1 MQTVVRNVKIKNNA
15 YDVYN
20 SYSTSSKYTSKS
32 IVDGDTFKSQKQTD
46 DGKWFYIADLN
57 GWVQSSVVSLTD
69 SKSESLSSKD
79 QNKSKDKYN
88 GNQNQNT
95 TSTND
100 SMKTINSGN
109 SQQETN
115 TQSTVNEKNHGG
127 GGMNLDTGE
136 KFNSVGEPLAGFD
149 QISNESLTYEPDLD
163 TYDIGAD
170 VESYLDFKQ
179 IKGVFGMP
187 YQYAPSV
194 DRRLVSGSDEMEYGR
209 KFTEKIV
216 MNAPLLF
223 MTPGRPQFMAGYSD
237 SYKKRIMQK
246 LYEMGINEGG
256 DELTDVGNG
265 RYYSFK
271 FAYDEYYSYVNLMV
285 QRAACILGI
294 GDEKFD
300 GTPLKRYN
308 WANYKNDNLKTF
320 ISGSEYTTFYI
331 EAEPTTNESF
341 GNSTGD
347 SSIASSIN
355 QLSDLGKEVSFLLG
369 AGAGYD
375 LEASIK
381 SGMNDNLQSFT
392 NFFNKWGGNGAG
404 AIANKI
410 FGGVST
416 LAMGGHL
423 AFPEIWKDS
432 DYTQSYNVTV
442 KLITPDGD
450 PYSQFINVMVPYY
463 HLLGFVLPQALGY
476 NEYTSPFLVRASYG
490 GGFNC
495 EMGIITSMDVQK
507 GPSWNQFKMPLE
519 MTISFTIKDLY
530 KVMAM
535 TNTSSTTEFLKHSQF
550 VDFLA
555 NSVGVNINMPEIGRT
570 LSMYKDFMLGGKVN
584 TSINNIQNSMT
595 NFLSNQVSKLKILW

>member
-1 MQTVVRNVKIKNNA
+1 MQNMTREIKIKNNA
-15 YDVYN
+15 YNVYS
-20 SYSTSSKYTSKS
+20 SYSTESSYKSKS
-32 IVDGDTFKSQKQTD
+32 IVDGDTFKSEKQTD
-46 DGKWFYIADLN
+46 NGKWFYVSELK
-57 GWVQSSVVSLTD
+57 GWIRSSDIKL
-69 SKSESLSSKD
+69 SKTNSESLKSKEQNSSKP
-79 QNKSKDKYN
+79 KYDDSI
-88 GNQNQNT
+88 NT
-95 TSTND
+95 NSASTN
-100 SMKTINSGN
+100 SSINTINSGN
-109 SQQETN
+109 SQTDTN
-115 TQSTVNEKNHGG
+115 THVSGSGKSHGG
-127 GGMNLDTGE
+127 GGM
-136 KFNSVGEPLAGFD
+136 SFD
-149 QISNESLTYEPDLD
+149 GISSESLTYEPDLD
-163 TYDIGAD
+163 KYDIGSD

-187 YQYAPSV
+187 YQYPPSV
-194 DRRLVSGSDEMEYGR
+194 DRRLISGSDEMEYGR

-237 SYKKRIMQK
+237 SYKKRVMQK
-246 LYEMGINEGG
+246 LYDLGVSNNE
-256 DELTDVGNG
+256 ELTNIDQEG

-300 GTPLKRYN
+300 GVPLKRYN

-331 EAEPTTNESF
+331 EAEPTVNESF

-355 QLSDLGKEVSFLLG
+355 QLSDIGKEVSFLIG

-375 LEASIK
+375 LEAAVRA
-381 SGMNDNLQSFT
+381 GLTDNLQSFS
-392 NFFNKWGGNGAG
+392 NFFDKWGGNGAG

-432 DYTQSYNVTV
+432 DYTQSYNISI
-442 KLITPDGD
+442 KLVTPDGD
-450 PYSQFINVMVPYY
+450 PYSLFINVMVPYY
-463 HLLGFVLPQALGY
+463 HLLGFVMPQALGY

-495 EMGIITSMDVQK
+495 EMGMITSMDVQK

-519 MTISFTIKDLY
+519 MNISFTIKDLY

-570 LSMYKDFMLGGKVN
+570 
-584 TSINNIQNSMT
+584 
-595 NFLSNQVSKLKILW
+595 